1 MKPFRSLLLTI
12 ALSMLLLSVEEVYAQ
27 NESGTRHYLAPYE
40 TLIKIR
46 GGQWF
51 DSTKDMNQHTFPI
64 IRSVPPLSTSMPLN
78 VLLSYIY
85 TDSLLRFAPKRS
97 IKNRIS
103 SWTSLN
109 DTLRWMAYGDYVMND
124 YNPILFRQYRQ
135 ETSHLQK
142 ADTASIRS
150 KLRTDIPADTL
161 PLPPPYPGKKYNSTY
176 RDIKPRLELAIANLL
191 PDKSESKAM
200 MSLLTCDYILKIKVL
215 SIDSMIDKLSGSSW
229 PGSYYYYVTAM
240 VLDTIKGKV
249 LPPFYSNNFGK
260 KSENTHQTNNTT
272 LLKFGYIDRIYHSLG
287 VVGNEGIHR
296 YSTADSAFTKNGD
309 SYIFSMKPNQE
320 AIVFLSYCNYFYDY
334 QNDYYDL
341 SLNSLASFAA
351 LPIIDGNVRD
361 VNKVWSSNLLSP
373 YSTWKSNIN
382 AFITK
387 ILTRNY

>member
-40 TLIKIR
+40 TSLR
-46 GGQWF
+46 SQRRWF
-51 DSTKDMNQHTFPI
+51 DSTTDMNQHRFPI
-64 IRSVPPLSTSMPLN
+64 IRSVPPLSTAMPLN

-97 IKNRIS
+97 IKKRIS

-135 ETSHLQK
+135 ETSNLEETNTGPNRMK
-142 ADTASIRS
+142 GIGST
-150 KLRTDIPADTL
+150 DTL
-161 PLPPPYPGKKYNSTY
+161 PPYSGKYKSTY
-176 RDIKPRLELAIANLL
+176 NDINPRLELAIANLL
-191 PDKSESKAM
+191 PDKSDSKAM
-200 MSLLTCDYILKIKVL
+200 MSLLACDYILRIKVL
-215 SIDSMIDKLSGSSW
+215 SIDSMLDKLSAGSF
-229 PGSYYYYVTAM
+229 PGSNYYYVTAM
-240 VLDTIKGKV
+240 VFDTIKGKV
-249 LPPFYSNNFGK
+249 LPPYSYSNNLGK
-260 KSENTHQTNNTT
+260 KSENTHQTSNAT
-272 LLKFGYIDRIYHSLG
+272 LLKFGYIPQHYHSLG

-309 SYIFSMKPNQE
+309 SYMFSMKPNQE
-320 AIVFLSYCNYFYDY
+320 AIVFLSYFNYLCDS

-341 SLNSLASFAA
+341 SLDALASLGA

-373 YSTWKSNIN
+373 YSTWKSNVN

>member
-1 MKPFRSLLLTI
+1 MKQFRSLLLTI

-27 NESGTRHYLAPYE
+27 NESGTRYYLAPYE
-40 TLIKIR
+40 TSLR
-46 GGQWF
+46 SQRRWF
-51 DSTKDMNQHTFPI
+51 DSTTDMNQHRFPI
-64 IRSVPPLSTSMPLN
+64 IRSVPPLSTAMPLN

-135 ETSHLQK
+135 ETSNLK
-142 ADTASIRS
+142 ETNTGPNRIKRIGS
-150 KLRTDIPADTL
+150 TDTL
-161 PLPPPYPGKKYNSTY
+161 PPYSGKYKSTY
-176 RDIKPRLELAIANLL
+176 NDINPHLELAIANLL

-200 MSLLTCDYILKIKVL
+200 MSLLTCDYILRIKVL
-215 SIDSMIDKLSGSSW
+215 SIDSMLDKLSGSSW

-249 LPPFYSNNFGK
+249 LPPFFSNNLGK
-260 KSENTHQTNNTT
+260 KSENTLQTSNAI

-287 VVGNEGIHR
+287 VVGNEGVHR

-320 AIVFLSYCNYFYDY
+320 AIVFLSYCNYFRDF

>member
-1 MKPFRSLLLTI
+1 MKQFRSLLLTI

-27 NESGTRHYLAPYE
+27 NESGTRHYLAPYDALLKA
-40 TLIKIR
+40 TS
-46 GGQWF
+46 GQWF
-51 DSTKDMNQHTFPI
+51 DSTKDMNQHRFPI
-64 IRSVPPLSTSMPLN
+64 IRSVPPLSTAMPLN

-85 TDSLLRFAPKRS
+85 TDSLLRFAPRYSLSNK
-97 IKNRIS
+97 IS

-142 ADTASIRS
+142 ADTASIRI
-150 KLRTDIPADTL
+150 RTTHPADTL
-161 PLPPPYPGKKYNSTY
+161 PLSVRYSGKYNSTY

-200 MSLLTCDYILKIKVL
+200 MSLLTCDYILRIKVL
-215 SIDSMIDKLSGSSW
+215 SIDSMLDKLSAGSF

-260 KSENTHQTNNTT
+260 KSENTHQTNNAT
-272 LLKFGYIDRIYHSLG
+272 LLKFGYISQLYHSLG

-309 SYIFSMKPNQE
+309 SYVFSMKPNQE
-320 AIVFLSYCNYFYDY
+320 AIVFLSYFNYFYDY